1 MSPLKFLFVVASVLG
16 LGALFSD
23 WTVNKCSHCGAQLVR
38 RYYGLS
44 PFLRI
49 SPALVSALLGWLN
62 LDVLAR
68 EDFGAFKLLVTFLLS
83 VSALVFVVTTRRSY
97 IPKNFRTCT
106 QCGRKPGFGLRQFF

>member
-1 MSPLKFLFVVASVLG
+1 MGFEKFLFVTVFVLG

-23 WTVNKCSHCGAQLVR
+23 WTVNKCSHCGADLVR

-49 SPALVSALLGWLN
+49 SPALVSAQLGWLN
-62 LDVLAR
+62 FDLLAR
-68 EDFGAFKLLVTFLLS
+68 EDFGAFKSMVIFLLS
-83 VSALVFVVTTRRSY
+83 VSALVFVIMTRRSY

-106 QCGRKPGFGLRQFF
+106 QCGKKPGFGLRQFF